1 MKGYKAFN
9 KDLTCR
15 GFQYEIGGY
24 VKIFTATKEDKQKWW
39 DGLSESDKKT
49 IKALP
54 NFDESKFIECIGIE
68 HM

>member
-1 MKGYKAFN
+1 MTDEEKENHPEYK
-9 KDLTCR
+9 T
-15 GFQYEIGGY
+15 IGGY
-24 VKIFTATKEDKQKWW
+24 IKVFTATKEDKQKWW
-39 DGLSESDKKT
+39 DGLSESDKET